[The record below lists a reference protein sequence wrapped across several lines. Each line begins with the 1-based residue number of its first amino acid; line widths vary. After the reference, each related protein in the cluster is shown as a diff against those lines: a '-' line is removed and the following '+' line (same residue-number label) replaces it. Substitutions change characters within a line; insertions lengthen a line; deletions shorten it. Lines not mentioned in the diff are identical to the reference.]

1 MQPGYND
8 ILYLTSLIGKV
19 LLSSTSG
26 QYPLIIHTE
35 VLVVCCYRG
44 QVNGLTGGIGL
55 SLCLCLRTGEHQGAQ
70 LFRFRGEEFRQDV
83 LLRVDEF
90 RLHLRTVADG
100 LVAYQMVE
108 ILIGIITLGNLYEG
122 AILGADTL
130 CITAIQSAQHVLI
143 DAVGDSTDGAHRS
156 NHVVLYRTDIQVGIS
171 SYHVLVATGDDVL
184 TDIDGVRESTMTFHV
199 IRNRL

>member
-1 MQPGYND
+1 
-8 ILYLTSLIGKV
+8 
-19 LLSSTSG
+19 
-26 QYPLIIHTE
+26 
-35 VLVVCCYRG
+35 
-44 QVNGLTGGIGL
+44 
-55 SLCLCLRTGEHQGAQ
+55 
-70 LFRFRGEEFRQDV
+70 
-83 LLRVDEF
+83 
-90 RLHLRTVADG
+90 
-100 LVAYQMVE
+100 MVE